1 MNKKDK
7 KFILGFIFGVG
18 FFLLMGQTHNLSSR
32 YVDSNEVGR
41 YQGFGTD
48 FANRFLIDTQTGEMF
63 WYDHRTN
70 KGWIHEKNSD
80 ILFSNQK

>member
-1 MNKKDK
+1 MKKYNQ
-7 KFILGFIFGVG
+7 FGMGFIFAIMC
-18 FFLLMGQTHNLSSR
+18 FIFMGQTKDISSR
-32 YVDSNEVGR
+32 YTFPDESGR

-48 FANRFLIDTQTGEMF
+48 YANRFLIDTKTGQMF

-80 ILFSNQK
+80 VLFFEEE